1 MNNKDYFS
9 SADSVEEALTDVKES
24 LIHLLDT
31 WSYNSENVDLNELD
45 SITQYPFDK
54 SLDEL
59 VNDYINWSDCTIDE
73 IKSKSNK
80 RSAVK

>member
-1 MNNKDYFS
+1 MNNKDYFNA
-9 SADSVEEALTDVKES
+9 ADSVEAALTDVKES
-24 LIHLLDT
+24 LIHLLDA

-45 SITQYPFDK
+45 SISQYPFDK

-73 IKSKSNK
+73 IKSKCKK
-80 RSAVK
+80 RNAAK